1 MRCLGWIFVEKEPAT
16 FGPLFVEGRVLG
28 EGTKVG
34 LDGIQYVKHQRAL
47 DENFECRISDRARA
61 DGGVIYTVEYER
73 RLAGW

>member
-1 MRCLGWIFVEKEPAT
+1 M
-16 FGPLFVEGRVLG
+16 FGPLFVEVRVLA

-34 LDGIQYVKHQRAL
+34 LESPKYVKHQLAL